1 MLGSLARA
9 IFDHDA
15 TAAMGGVLLMV
26 GARLQPAPTAAPRQ
40 APPLTLGD
48 QRIRERGL
56 VRPDEPSEPQ
66 AAVRER
72 DQR

>member
-9 IFDHDA
+9 IFDHDT
-15 TAAMGGVLLMV
+15 TAAMGVLLIV
-26 GARLQPAPTAAPRQ
+26 GARSQPAPTAAPRQ

-56 VRPDEPSEPQ
+56 ARPDEPSEPQ
-66 AAVRER
+66 AAVRDR